1 MADNDDD
8 LETFDDELGA
18 KKGPSKV
25 GMIVA
30 VVVGLGAGGAVG
42 LTTLGETV
50 GPILAERA
58 QAAPGDDGHGGGG
71 GHGVEAGPS
80 PITVIDNLVVNP
92 ARSGGQRFLL
102 ASIGIE
108 VNDAEMSAVVE
119 AREVQIRSS
128 LILVLGSKTT
138 EELSGIEF
146 RAGIVQEIHAA
157 VVEVMGPNIV
167 SKVFIPQ
174 FVIQ

>member
-1 MADNDDD
+1 MRQGRSWRRHR
-8 LETFDDELGA
+8 LPF
-18 KKGPSKV
+18 P
-25 GMIVA
+25 
-30 VVVGLGAGGAVG
+30 GGG
-42 LTTLGETV
+42 
-50 GPILAERA
+50 
-58 QAAPGDDGHGGGG
+58 DGHGGGG
-71 GHGVEAGPS
+71 GHGVEPGPS

-108 VNDAEMSAVVE
+108 VYNPEMSEVVE

-128 LILVLGSKTT
+128 LILVLGSRTT

-146 RAGIVQEIHAA
+146 REGIIQEIYAA
-157 VVEVMGPNIV
+157 VVEIMGADVV

>member
-1 MADNDDD
+1 M
-8 LETFDDELGA
+8 T
-18 KKGPSKV
+18 SKV

-30 VVVGLGAGGAVG
+30 VVIGLGAGGAVG
-42 LTTLGETV
+42 MTALGETV
-50 GPILAERA
+50 GTILAERA
-58 QAAPGDDGHGGGG
+58 QASPNDGGDGHGGGG
-71 GHGVEAGPS
+71 GHGVEPGPS

-108 VNDAEMSAVVE
+108 VYNAEMSEVVE

-128 LILVLGSKTT
+128 LILVLGSRTT

-146 RAGIVQEIHAA
+146 REGIIQEIYAA
-157 VVEVMGPNIV
+157 VVEIMGADVV

>member
-1 MADNDDD
+1 MADNDE
-8 LETFDDELGA
+8 LEDFDEEAGA
-18 KKGPSKV
+18 KKGPGKV
-25 GMIVA
+25 AMIVA
-30 VVVGLGAGGAVG
+30 IVIGLGAGGAVG
-42 LTTLGETV
+42 MTTLGETV

-58 QAAPGDDGHGGGG
+58 QTAGDGDDGHGGGD
-71 GHGVEAGPS
+71 HGAEPGLS

-108 VNDAEMSAVVE
+108 VHDPEMSEVVE
-119 AREVQIRSS
+119 AREVQLRSS

-146 RAGIVQEIHAA
+146 RDGIVQAIYAA
-157 VVEVMGPNIV
+157 VVEVMGPGVV